1 MRQVDAKAA
10 GPDGRLARIA
20 AWQHGVISTQQL
32 YDSGVT
38 RNSVRRRVEAGRLYR
53 VHRGV
58 YAVGHPGVSQQGAWM
73 AATLACGKG
82 AVVSHRSAAEL
93 WELLKRADGPIHV
106 SVPSDGGKARRPG
119 IRLHRRAS
127 LSTRGVT
134 RRRGIPVTKPAQ
146 TIADLRGAV
155 TEAEVRRAIRQA
167 EVLGL
172 PLGEDIRHD
181 RTRSDLERAFL
192 RICRRYR
199 LPAPEVNVA
208 LGRYEADFVWRE
220 LGFVVETDGY
230 KYHRGRQ
237 AHRDDRRR
245 DLELRSLGFEVQ
257 RLSEEQVDDEPERVA
272 AILRGVLASPPHR
285 VSPDGGQKTRR
296 P

>member
-1 MRQVDAKAA
+1 
-10 GPDGRLARIA
+10 
-20 AWQHGVISTQQL
+20 
-32 YDSGVT
+32 
-38 RNSVRRRVEAGRLYR
+38 
-53 VHRGV
+53 
-58 YAVGHPGVSQQGAWM
+58 M
-73 AATLACGKG
+73 AATLAYGRG

-93 WELLKRADGPIHV
+93 WELLKPRDGLIEV
-106 SVPSDGGKARRPG
+106 SVPSGAGKARRSG

-127 LSTRGVT
+127 LSPAATT
-134 RRRGIPVTKPAQ
+134 RRHRIPVTKPSQ

-155 TEAEVRRAIRQA
+155 PEAEVRRAIRQA

-172 PLGEDIRHD
+172 PLSEDIRHD
-181 RTRSDLERAFL
+181 RTRSDLERDFL
-192 RICRRYR
+192 RICRRHR
-199 LPAPEVNVA
+199 LPMPAVNVEI
-208 LGRYEADFVWRE
+208 GQYEADFVWRE
-220 LGFVVETDGY
+220 LRFVVETDGY

-257 RLSEEQVDDEPERVA
+257 RLSEEQVDEEPERVA
-272 AILRGVLASPPHR
+272 AILRGVLASRPHR